1 MDVSFWHDC
10 WAEGRL
16 GFHQSKFNR
25 YMIQFWP
32 QLGVPSGAQVLV
44 PLCGKSLDMLW
55 LLEQGYRV
63 TGIELSRKAIA
74 DFFVD
79 NGLDFVIHETDYG
92 TVYRHGRLELLCADL
107 FESGPSILPYVEAV
121 YDRASLPA
129 LPADMRRDYADLM
142 LDCLAPGT
150 VILLQTPEYR
160 QTEMEGPPFSVPP
173 AEVEALYGEGCT
185 IEPLHSEDSLDRHP
199 RFRERGLTGLVD
211 HVHRIRK
218 KRNDD

>member
-1 MDVSFWHDC
+1 MDVSFWHGC

-25 YMIQFWP
+25 YMMRYWP
-32 QLGVPSGAQVLV
+32 RLGVPAGAQVLV

-63 TGIELSRKAIA
+63 TGIELSRRAIE
-74 DFFVD
+74 DFFTE
-79 NGLDFVIHETDYG
+79 NGLDFMIRETG
-92 TVYRHGRLELLCADL
+92 NGSVYRHGRLELLCADL
-107 FESGPSILPYVEAV
+107 FASGPRILPSVDAV

-129 LPADMRRDYADLM
+129 LPGDMRRDYADLM

-160 QTEMEGPPFSVPP
+160 QAEMDGPPFSVPP
-173 AEVEALYGEGCT
+173 AEVEALYGEVCT
-185 IEPLHSEDSLDRHP
+185 IERLHSEDSLDRQP

-211 HVHRIRK
+211 HVYRIEK
-218 KRNDD
+218 KAER